1 MSARALTLVVPL
13 ALLAAMSLLAC
24 SQAPAGGDSRWI
36 AEAERQHEIADE
48 RLGAKDLVGARISLL
63 PIVSGA
69 VPRDVPADARRGVLQ
84 DTYFRL
90 AKIDLD
96 VGDPRVAL
104 ADAERGLALGRAEDL
119 FVANLLVVRGAAHE
133 ALHDGEA
140 AAADYHAAL
149 VINDRLLAQALRGSP
164 GDAPPAPGGAP

>member
-1 MSARALTLVVPL
+1 VSARALSFLPVL
-13 ALLAAMSLLAC
+13 ALLAATTALGC
-24 SQAPAGGDSRWI
+24 SQAPHGGDPRWI
-36 AEAERQHEIADE
+36 ADAERQHEIADE
-48 RLGAKDLVGARISLL
+48 RLAAKDFVGARISLL
-63 PIVSGA
+63 PIVGREA
-69 VPRDVPADARRGVLQ
+69 PHDVPADARRGVLQ
-84 DTYFRL
+84 DTYFRM

-133 ALHDGEA
+133 ALNDGEA

-149 VINDRLLAQALRGSP
+149 MINDRLLAQTLRGSP
-164 GDAPPAPGGAP
+164 GDAAAPGGAP